1 MTVRLSNWMPSLDLP
16 TGSAAPSSPPAREP
30 GRGQVRALTGN
41 DAVAMAFKQVDP
53 HLTAAYPI
61 TPQSELM
68 HKFAEYVAQGQ
79 VRTDLITVESEHSA
93 MSVVL
98 AAAAAGCRTFTA
110 TSAVG
115 LSYMMEVYQNA
126 GALRL
131 PIVMSLVNR
140 HAGGLLN
147 IHNDHSDAM
156 LARNAA
162 WIQMHAENAQEA
174 YDNVL
179 QAFRI
184 AEDDRVR
191 LPVTVCHDGFV
202 VSHTVERLLTVS
214 DAEARTFV
222 GEFIPPVDLLDVDN
236 PQAIGPLV
244 MPDLASNLY
253 AQIAEA
259 MRWAPGVIEEIGQ
272 EYGLLTGRPYG
283 LLESYRMDDAEV
295 AVVAMGSVCGTVR
308 AVVDLL
314 RSRGVR
320 AGLVKLRVFRPFP
333 AEALA
338 RALQGSNLSAIAVL
352 DRTPE
357 LGSGGPLFAET
368 TAALAVRV
376 AATGGRMPILT
387 NVILGV
393 GGRDV
398 TLAEING
405 VYRHLVELA
414 ARGTHP
420 GGDAVFFMDVGDRGE
435 KDLVLRNGEVDDTA
449 SKPARNLLL
458 IARGGQGART
468 SSYLLAEMVIELG
481 KYAQAS
487 PAYGPERTGAPVR
500 AFARVSDAPID
511 DRQQVYSADVVVV
524 FDETL
529 LDEFRADLE
538 RLSSDGVLMVNT
550 RRSPLELREELSI
563 SAGRIYTVDATGIAM
578 AELGANRPN
587 TALLAALIKTL
598 GLGDLALLKRAFS
611 AKMKR
616 LSEKTLAGNLRAMDR
631 AAAECRMVNC
641 E

>member
-1 MTVRLSNWMPSLDLP
+1 MTVRLTSWMPSTDLP
-16 TGSAAPSSPPAREP
+16 TGSAPVAAPPARVP
-30 GRGQVRALTGN
+30 GRGDVRALTGN

-79 VRTDLITVESEHSA
+79 VRTDLINVESEHSA
-93 MSVVL
+93 MSAVL
-98 AAAAAGCRTFTA
+98 AAAAAGCRAFTA

-115 LSYMMEVYQNA
+115 LAYMMEAYQNA

-131 PIVMSLVNR
+131 PIVLSLVNR

-156 LARNAA
+156 LARSAA
-162 WIQMHAENAQEA
+162 WIQIHAENAQEA
-174 YDNVL
+174 YDNAL

-191 LPVTVCHDGFV
+191 LPVTVCHDGFI

-214 DAEARTFV
+214 DAEAKTFV
-222 GEFIPPVDLLDVDN
+222 GEFIPAVDLLDMDN
-236 PQAIGPLV
+236 PHAIGPVV

-283 LLESYRMDDAEV
+283 LVESYRMDDAEV
-295 AVVAMGSVCGTVR
+295 AVLAMGSVSGTVR

-314 RSRGVR
+314 RSQGVR
-320 AGLVKLRVFRPFP
+320 AGMVKLRVFRPFP
-333 AEALA
+333 AQALA
-338 RALQGSNLSAIAVL
+338 RALHGSNLAAVAVL

-357 LGSGGPLFAET
+357 LGSGGPLFAEV
-368 TAALAVRV
+368 TAALALHSG
-376 AATGGRMPILT
+376 AAGGPMPIMT

-405 VYRHLVELA
+405 VYRHLLDLA
-414 ARGTHP
+414 ATGAQP
-420 GGDAVFFMDVGDRGE
+420 AGDPVYFMDVAGHGDKTLVTPDGHEAAVTAPRGP
-435 KDLVLRNGEVDDTA
+435 R
-449 SKPARNLLL
+449 RLLL

-468 SSYLLAEMVIELG
+468 ASYLLAEMMIELG
-481 KYAQAS
+481 QYAQAS

-500 AFARVSDAPID
+500 AFVKISDQPID
-511 DRQQVYSADVVVV
+511 DRQGVYAADLIVV
-524 FDETL
+524 FDDGL
-529 LDEFRADLE
+529 LVEFQSDLE
-538 RLSSDGVLMVNT
+538 RLSPDGVLIVNT
-550 RRSPLELREELSI
+550 RHAPRQLREKLQI
-563 SAGRIYTVDATGIAM
+563 AARVYTVDATGIAL
-578 AELGANRPN
+578 AEFGANRPN
-587 TALLAALIKTL
+587 TALLAALIKTS
-598 GLGDLALLKRAFS
+598 GLGELDRLKRAFS
-611 AKMKR
+611 GRMKR
-616 LSEKTLAGNLRAMDR
+616 LGEKTLAGNLRAMDR
-631 AAAECRMVNC
+631 AVKEVSG
-641 E
+641 